1 MCNSLVG
8 LKIRRATLQKV
19 SFQSKI
25 NGFYFGPFVC
35 ARKRSVFVLSRVEKI
50 EFLQEWG
57 QLRNGMRHL
66 SSLSLKAL
74 QS

>member
-25 NGFYFGPFVC
+25 NGFYFGSFVC
-35 ARKRSVFVLSRVEKI
+35 ARKRSVFVLSRELRRVNSC
-50 EFLQEWG
+50 
-57 QLRNGMRHL
+57 RNGDNSGME
-66 SSLSLKAL
+66 
-74 QS
+74 